1 MTEPWGDNW
10 LLTYLVACR
19 SAPGGAGKSRSKQ
32 RSCEVCLA
40 QGSAESEDALT
51 GVRSHEGLGEAEWRQ
66 QTELPEKNLG
76 RRKGSCCGVFDVLGA
91 EPPVPLSCSPS
102 CLLSVP

>member
-66 QTELPEKNLG
+66 QTELPEKENLEL
-76 RRKGSCCGVFDVLGA
+76 GSFSGKEERLLLWGV
-91 EPPVPLSCSPS
+91 
-102 CLLSVP
+102 